1 MGQRY
6 CVPQASKAGQRKQME
21 TGIVPNNNHA
31 IRLVFGK
38 DATFVEQKS
47 YSPPFWA
54 LWVTGRSRFRSSILT
69 PSSAILTTLITSK
82 TRLKLL
88 LKFFTNPQIQGH
100 LRGLAEEFGD
110 STNSVRLELNKLE
123 EAGLLVARTEG
134 QKVVYEVNKSNPF
147 YSDLVGMVSKFLG
160 FDVLVAQIL
169 EQVGNLE
176 EAYVVGDYA
185 RGVDSGTISVVL
197 VGDLNEVRVHALCA
211 RVSTK
216 INRTVAVT
224 IAPNAAAVSSPFL
237 QIV

>member
-1 MGQRY
+1 
-6 CVPQASKAGQRKQME
+6 
-21 TGIVPNNNHA
+21 
-31 IRLVFGK
+31 
-38 DATFVEQKS
+38 
-47 YSPPFWA
+47 
-54 LWVTGRSRFRSSILT
+54 VTGRSRAPPQPQKPRTILT
-69 PSSAILTTLITSK
+69 SLITSK

-88 LKFFTNPQIQGH
+88 LKFFSRPDAVGH

-110 STNSVRLELNKLE
+110 STNSVRVELNKLE
-123 EAGLLVARTEG
+123 EAGLLVARAEG

-160 FDVLVAQIL
+160 FDVLVAQFL

-185 RGVDSGTISVVL
+185 RGVDSGTISLVL
-197 VGDLNEVRVHALCA
+197 VGDLNEERVHALCA

-224 IAPNAAAVSSPFL
+224 IAPNATTVSSPFL
-237 QIV
+237 QII